1 VSTSA
6 SAPRGGAAVV
16 TTSGL
21 AQLEAG
27 EIVLPAAGSEAQ
39 AERVVAD
46 ERTVIHYHFPVEIEV
61 VSAREIDPDEL
72 ADHALARL
80 ARHLDRF
87 G

>member
-1 VSTSA
+1 MTGQE
-6 SAPRGGAAVV
+6 PRAAVV

-21 AQLEAG
+21 ARLEAG

-61 VSAREIDPDEL
+61 VAAADLDRDAL

-80 ARHLDRF
+80 AQHLDGF
-87 G
+87 A